1 MHQSLTV
8 PGLSLLSA
16 RLMVPAASGEMDRDT
31 DEVTWS
37 ITPQFA
43 LSDDV
48 NLFATVSHGFKS
60 GGFNVGWGPTP
71 VASQASASSTTRTSC
86 TTRPA

>member
-1 MHQSLTV
+1 M
-8 PGLSLLSA
+8 
-16 RLMVPAASGEMDRDT
+16 PASVGGEMDRDT

-37 ITPQFA
+37 LTPQFT

-60 GGFNVGWGPTP
+60 GGFNVGWGRTP
-71 VASQASASSTTRTSC
+71 IDQREFKDEDIMHYEAILSRFFK
-86 TTRPA
+86 RIF